1 MYVRE
6 DASFSPL
13 VEAVG
18 ERHLFC
24 TEKRK
29 FRGEKKAEEGSGGF
43 RNKKLKEM

>member
-24 TEKRK
+24 AEKRK
-29 FRGEKKAEEGSGGF
+29 FAGRKKRKKEETVSGA
-43 RNKKLKEM
+43 KY